1 MNSIKPFY
9 EVFPG
14 LKLGGETGALFG
26 ETGVS
31 RIRTSSDHRIVEI
44 YLQSPNIIPDKEIKK
59 TQSSIEKLLGRY
71 GSRVRIN
78 VRFKLSAQY
87 NVNTLLEAYSE
98 SMEEE
103 LKRLSPLTYN
113 IYRHTEID
121 TSEEGSIV
129 LTLPDNLVAHREE
142 QNLTDYFD
150 EVLNNRCALKVIIKV
165 RYEKKAAEP
174 ERAMEEENIRQ
185 TLIQLAHGS
194 SYEEDTAGQ
203 GAGAEEGMNA
213 AQEPPGENA
222 GKDSSKK
229 QDKGE
234 PGDEK
239 PKGSS
244 FINSK
249 DPDVIYGRDVKDETK
264 PISSVIGDME
274 ESVCV
279 RGRLFGYSEKE
290 IAQGTKFII
299 TLYLTDMT
307 DSVALKVFI
316 NAEDHDEF
324 YSLIGGKD
332 LEKGKPTL
340 FVKVKGIYMADR
352 FEREN
357 TVQKIYGIK
366 KIPEFTI
373 ERRDEARVKRV
384 ELHCHSK
391 MSEYDGVSSVSDIIK
406 KASGWGMKALAI
418 TDHGT
423 VQAFPIA
430 AHSLPDDPEFKMIYG
445 VEGYLVDDLKKAVLN
460 MPDRDTGREHPL
472 SGSFV
477 VFDIETTGFSADN
490 DKIIEIGAVKVE
502 GGRIADRFSTFVNP
516 ERPIPFRI
524 KNLTHISDEMVED
537 APVIADVLPKFLEFV
552 GDSGVVAHN
561 AAFDTG
567 FIRKNARDIKEE
579 FDLLILDTVSLARI
593 VLPNLKNYKL
603 DTVVEALNVTLD
615 NHHRAVDDAEATA
628 ECFIRLCELLE
639 AKKVRTIEELM
650 TIDTM
655 PPNMIKKLP
664 TYHIILLAKN
674 ETGRINLY
682 KLVSL
687 SYINYFAR
695 RPRIPKS
702 ELMKY
707 REGLIVGSACSAG
720 ELFSE
725 LLRGASDAELSRIAG
740 FYDYLEIQPLGNN
753 GYLTRN
759 ENNYSE
765 EDLKNFNRKIVE
777 LGDRLGKPVCAT
789 GDVHFLEPKD
799 AIYRRIIMTGREFD
813 DADEQGPLYLHT
825 TEEMLEE
832 FKYLGEEKAQEV
844 VINNTNLIASM
855 IDRISPVRPDKCPP
869 VIENSDKIL
878 RDICYSRAHEIYGE
892 TLPRQVEERTEKE
905 LNSIIQNGYAV
916 LYVIAQKLVWKSNED
931 NYLVGSRGSVGSSFV
946 AYLAGITE
954 VNSLSSHYIC
964 PNCHYYDFDSEEVRE
979 YSNKGMCGADMPDK
993 VCPNCGRPLVKDGFD
1008 IPFETFLGFKG
1019 DKEPDIDLNFS
1030 GDYQSKA
1037 HKYTEVIFGAGQ
1049 TFRAGTVGTLADK
1062 TAIGYVNNFY
1072 DKHQDDILNGKYNDD
1087 PEALM
1092 RRQESLGKSD
1102 AVIYGHYGTSERRA
1116 EKLRL
1121 ASGCVGIA
1129 RTTGQHPGGI
1139 VVLPHG
1145 EEIYTFTPVQRP
1157 ANDMKVNIVTTQFE
1171 YHSIDHNLLKL
1182 DILGHDD
1189 PTMIRF
1195 LQDATGVQLSD
1206 IKFDDPVVMKLFT
1219 SPEPLGIKSEDIR
1232 GIKTGTLGIPE
1243 YGTNFVIQML
1253 VDTKP
1258 QYFSDLIRIS
1268 GLSHGTDVW
1277 TGNAQELVNNMNKT
1291 LSDCICCRDDIMIYL
1306 IAKGMDPALSF
1317 STMESVRKGKGLK
1330 PEMKEAMIEVGVP
1343 DWYIDS
1349 CLKIKYMFPKAH
1361 AAAYV
1366 MMAWRVAWF
1375 KINRP
1380 LAYYSG
1386 FFSIRA
1392 GIIDYAT
1399 MCTGA
1404 DTLTE
1409 TLDKLLDKEKQLKK
1423 ERKNLSATEKD
1434 QIRDMRL
1441 IEEMYARGFEF
1452 APIDLKVVD
1461 AKYFKQVDDKRIMPS
1476 LKTVE
1481 GMGESQAD
1489 VLVNA
1494 IRATLDAGDFVSV
1507 EDFKTRTGC
1516 SANQALRLKSLG
1528 LLGDIPDSA
1537 QMSIFDFL

>member
-9 EVFPG
+9 EVFPT
-14 LKLGGETGALFG
+14 LKRDGETGALLS
-26 ETGVS
+26 ETSVS
-31 RIRTSSDHRIVEI
+31 RIRTSSDHRDLEVF
-44 YLQSPNIIPDKEIKK
+44 LQSPNIIPDREIRKVGKDIERLLARYK
-59 TQSSIEKLLGRY
+59 T
-71 GSRVRIN
+71 RVKIN
-78 VRFKLSAQY
+78 VRFKLSSQY
-87 NVNTLLEAYSE
+87 NVKNLLELYSE

-103 LKRLSPLTYN
+103 LKTVSPLTYTV
-113 IYRHTEID
+113 YRHTKLD
-121 TSEEGSIV
+121 TTEPGSLI
-129 LTLPDNLVAHREE
+129 LTVPDTIIARREAKNLS
-142 QNLTDYFD
+142 DYFE
-150 EVLNNRCALKVIIKV
+150 EVLNNRCELSTLIKV
-165 RYEKKAAEP
+165 RYEKEDPKQ
-174 ERAMEEENIRQ
+174 ERAREEEDLRQALIR
-185 TLIQLAHGS
+185 LAHGGAS
-194 SYEEDTAGQ
+194 DEEKSD
-203 GAGAEEGMNA
+203 AGAAGDTDNGGEVRESVDAKDKNTGKKA
-213 AQEPPGENA
+213 A
-222 GKDSSKK
+222 KSK
-229 QDKGE
+229 G
-234 PGDEK
+234 
-239 PKGSS
+239 

-249 DPDVIYGRDVKDETK
+249 DPDVIYGRDVKDEAK
-264 PISSVIGDME
+264 PISTCIGDME
-274 ESVCV
+274 EGVCV
-279 RGRLFGYSEKE
+279 RGRLFSYSEKA
-290 IAQGTKFII
+290 IAQGTKYII

-307 DSVALKVFI
+307 DSVSLKVFI
-316 NAEDHDEF
+316 NEEDHDEF
-324 YSLIGGKD
+324 YSLVGGAD

-340 FVKVKGIYMADR
+340 YVKVKGVYMADR
-352 FEREN
+352 FEKEN
-357 TVQKIYGIK
+357 TIQKIYGIR
-366 KIPEFTI
+366 KIPGFAV
-373 ERRDEARVKRV
+373 ERTDDSPVKRV

-391 MSEYDGVSSVSDIIK
+391 MSEYDGVSSISDIIK
-406 KASGWGMKALAI
+406 QASGWGMKALAL

-423 VQAFPIA
+423 VQAFPAA
-430 AHSLPDDPEFKMIYG
+430 AHSLPEDPEFKMIYG
-445 VEGYLVDDLKKAVLN
+445 VEGYIVDDLKKAVLSL
-460 MPDRDTGREHPL
+460 PGGTAGEEHPL
-472 SGSFV
+472 SGGFV
-477 VFDIETTGFSADN
+477 VFDIETTGFSALKDR
-490 DKIIEIGAVKVE
+490 IIEIGAVKVE
-502 GGRIADRFSTFVNP
+502 NGVVIDRYSTFVNP

-524 KNLTHISDEMVED
+524 KNLTGITDEMVED
-537 APVIADVLPKFLEFV
+537 SLVIADILPKFLEFA
-552 GDSGVVAHN
+552 GSCAIVAHN
-561 AAFDTG
+561 ASFDTG
-567 FIRKNARDIKEE
+567 FIRKNAKDIKAE
-579 FDLLILDTVSLARI
+579 FDPIILDTVEMSRI
-593 VLPNLKNYKL
+593 LLPDLKNHKL
-603 DTVVEALNVTLD
+603 DTVAQALGVSLE

-628 ECFIRLCELLE
+628 QIFIRLCELLS
-639 AKKVRTIEELM
+639 AKKVDTIEALM
-650 TIDTM
+650 KIDTM
-655 PPNMIKKLP
+655 PAAVIKKLP
-664 TYHIILLAKN
+664 THHIILLAKN

-725 LLRGASDAELSRIAG
+725 MLRGASDEELARIAS

-753 GYLTRN
+753 AYLTRG
-759 ENNYSE
+759 E
-765 EDLKNFNRKIVE
+765 EKYTEKDLQEFNRKIVN
-777 LGDRLGKPVCAT
+777 LGERLGKPVCAT

-799 AIYRRIIMTGREFD
+799 AIYRRIIMTGRDFD

-825 TEEMLEE
+825 TDEMLEE
-832 FKYLGEEKAQEV
+832 FKYLGEDKAREV
-844 VINNTNLIASM
+844 VITNTNLIASM

-878 RDICYSRAHEIYGE
+878 RDICYSKAHEIYGDK
-892 TLPRQVEERTEKE
+892 LPKQVEERTEKE

-964 PNCHYYDFDSEEVRE
+964 PSCHYYDFDSEEVRD
-979 YSNKGMCGADMPDK
+979 YAKRGMCGADMPDK
-993 VCPNCGRPLVKDGFD
+993 ICPNCGKPLIKDGFD

-1062 TAIGYVNNFY
+1062 TAIGYVNHFY
-1072 DKHQDDILNGKYNDD
+1072 EKHQGDLINGERNDD
-1087 PEALM
+1087 PEALEH
-1092 RRQESLGKSD
+1092 RSDKLGRAD
-1102 AVIYGHYGTSERRA
+1102 AMIYGHYGISERKA

-1121 ASGCVGIA
+1121 ANGCVGVA

-1195 LQDATGVQLSD
+1195 LQDATGVSLKD
-1206 IKFDDPVVMKLFT
+1206 IKFDDPTVMKLFT
-1219 SPEPLGIKSEDIR
+1219 SPEPLGITSSEIR
-1232 GIKTGTLGIPE
+1232 GIPTGTLGIPE
-1243 YGTNFVIQML
+1243 YGTSFVIQML
-1253 VDTKP
+1253 VDTQP
-1258 QYFSDLIRIS
+1258 QCISDLIRIS

-1277 TGNAQELVNNMNKT
+1277 TGNAQDLVNEKNMP

-1317 STMESVRKGKGLK
+1317 TTMESVRKGKGLK
-1330 PEMKEAMIEVGVP
+1330 PEMKEAMIAAGVP

-1375 KINRP
+1375 KINAP
-1380 LAYYSG
+1380 VAYYSG

-1399 MCTGA
+1399 MCTGIEN
-1404 DTLTE
+1404 LTAN
-1409 TLDKLLDKEKQLKK
+1409 LNKLLEKEKQLKK
-1423 ERKNLSATEKD
+1423 ERKKLSATEKD

-1441 IEEMYARGFEF
+1441 MEEMYARGIEF
-1452 APIDLKVVD
+1452 VPIDLKTVN
-1461 AKYFKQVDDKRIMPS
+1461 AKYFTPIDDKHIMPS

-1481 GMGESQAD
+1481 GMGDSQAD

-1494 IRATLDAGDFVSV
+1494 IAATVGDGDFVSV

-1516 SANQALRLKSLG
+1516 SDNQAQKLKSLG
-1528 LLGDIPDSA
+1528 ILGDIPDTA
-1537 QMSIFDFL
+1537 QMSIFDFIA